1 MLLLLIPHTA
11 NEKLSA
17 LIRIITK
24 RCDGVHTHKADQVVL

>member
-24 RCDGVHTHKADQVVL
+24 RCGVHTHKTDQVVL